1 MPSPPSFAPGTRLT
15 AARLGFL
22 VQPPLARLRQ
32 TVAQAIPNITATALT
47 FTTEVVDNDIDGVG
61 GHSTTT
67 NTTRWTARYPGW
79 YRVSGGCAFA
89 NNSTGFRLLSWSVN
103 GSIIPGVDVL
113 LAAVSGNTTRIP
125 ARTAVI
131 YLNEGDYLELKAYQS
146 SGGSLN
152 TAVGS
157 DEQASM
163 DVLWVSA

>member
-1 MPSPPSFAPGTRLT
+1 MNGT
-15 AARLGFL
+15 
-22 VQPPLARLRQ
+22 
-32 TVAQAIPNITATALT
+32 
-47 FTTEVVDNDIDGVG
+47 
-61 GHSTTT
+61 
-67 NTTRWTARYPGW
+67 
-79 YRVSGGCAFA
+79 
-89 NNSTGFRLLSWSVN
+89 
-103 GSIIPGVDVL
+103 IIPGVDVL

-152 TAVGS
+152 TAVGN